1 MILLFRRTIHLQS
14 NHRPTNSNFQTLWTN
29 YFRQYN
35 LSRYMPILSNP
46 LFQWMNI
53 YDEHGQPTNDMD
65 EDDYLTRMSYLHA
78 ENQYTDDTV
87 SMTKCDDENTF
98 LTRMSHMH
106 SYCYMKD

>member
-1 MILLFRRTIHLQS
+1 MISIFCRQYRKVHTSLQ
-14 NHRPTNSNFQTLWTN
+14 PMNFHVLWNN

-35 LSRYMPILSNP
+35 LSRYMPIFTNP

-53 YDEHGQPTNDMD
+53 YDENGQLVGDLD

-78 ENQYTDDTV
+78 ENQYSDETTHHLHR
-87 SMTKCDDENTF
+87 CDDENTF

>member
-1 MILLFRRTIHLQS
+1 
-14 NHRPTNSNFQTLWTN
+14 
-29 YFRQYN
+29 
-35 LSRYMPILSNP
+35 MPIFTNP

-53 YDEHGQPTNDMD
+53 YDENGQLVGDLD

-78 ENQYTDDTV
+78 ENQYSDETTHHLHR
-87 SMTKCDDENTF
+87 CDDENTF